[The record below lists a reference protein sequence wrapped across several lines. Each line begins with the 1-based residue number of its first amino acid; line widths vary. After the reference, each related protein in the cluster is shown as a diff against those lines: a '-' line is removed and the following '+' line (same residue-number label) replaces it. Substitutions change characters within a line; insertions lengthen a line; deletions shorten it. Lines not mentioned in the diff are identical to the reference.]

1 MKRSAL
7 VRFVAFLGVLAV
19 LVGYV
24 AYHKAPSPVQ
34 GGGQPAASSHA
45 SMHATQ
51 STANYIANLKQQRDQ
66 LMTKEMMTLKQL
78 ASSPQVSQA
87 ARSQAQATLVQDTN
101 ELRQAMQV
109 EGVLV
114 AHGFPLAVAMLNPN
128 EAEIVIGAARLTQNQ
143 VAVIAD
149 TVTQVTGLAPE
160 NIVIVPKTGSAS

>member
-34 GGGQPAASSHA
+34 GSGQPAATSPSA
-45 SMHATQ
+45 SQ

-66 LMTKEMMTLKQL
+66 LMTKEMTTLKTL
-78 ASSPQVSQA
+78 VSSPKVSQA
-87 ARSQAQATLVQDTN
+87 ARSQAQATLIQDTQ
-101 ELRQAMQV
+101 ELKQAMQV
-109 EGVLV
+109 EGVLA

-128 EAEIVIGAARLTQNQ
+128 EAEIVVGAASLSKNQ
-143 VAVIAD
+143 VAMIAD
-149 TVTQVTGLAPE
+149 TVTEVTGLAPQ
-160 NIVIVPKTGSAS
+160 NIVIVPKTGPAS